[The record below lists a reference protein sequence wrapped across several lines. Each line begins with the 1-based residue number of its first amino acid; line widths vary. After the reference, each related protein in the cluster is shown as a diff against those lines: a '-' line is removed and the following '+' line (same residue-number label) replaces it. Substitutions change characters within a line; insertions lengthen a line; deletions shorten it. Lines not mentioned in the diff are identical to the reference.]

1 MIYHILY
8 DIIIQIVLYIVKIF
22 LLWEIILDRLNILV
36 SENIKRIRQEKNL
49 SLGDLAKL
57 SDVSK
62 SMLAQIERGEG
73 NPTLSTLWKIANGMQ
88 VSFNTLIA
96 QPKLPYKVTKLA
108 EIEPI
113 LDMNGGLKNYSLFS
127 DIENNFSV
135 YQIEVGKKISW
146 ISEAHLHGTAEFV
159 IVIQGTLEIKLEEK
173 TFILKKGENLWFKA
187 DVPHS
192 YCNLDEGTTIFHNI
206 LYNK

>member
-8 DIIIQIVLYIVKIF
+8 DIIIQIVYYIVNIF
-22 LLWEIILDRLNILV
+22 LLWRIILDRLNILV

-96 QPKLPYKVTKLA
+96 QPKLPYKITKLA

-135 YQIEVGKKISW
+135 YQIEVGKEISW
-146 ISEAHLHGTAEFV
+146 ISEAHLCGTAEFV

-187 DVPHS
+187 DVPHG

>member
-49 SLGDLAKL
+49 SLGDLSKL

-135 YQIEVGKKISW
+135 YQIEVGKEISW
-146 ISEAHLHGTAEFV
+146 ISEAHLCGTAEFV

>member
-8 DIIIQIVLYIVKIF
+8 NIIVRIVYYIVNIF
-22 LLWEIILDRLNILV
+22 LLWRIILDRLNILV

-62 SMLAQIERGEG
+62 SMLAQIEKGEG
-73 NPTLSTLWKIANGMQ
+73 NSTLSTLWKIANGMQ

-113 LDMNGGLKNYSLFS
+113 LDMSGGLKNYSLFS

-135 YQIEVGKKISW
+135 YQIEVNKEISW
-146 ISEAHLHGTAEFV
+146 ISEAHLRGTAEFV

-173 TFILKKGENLWFKA
+173 KFILRKGENLWFKA

>member
-22 LLWEIILDRLNILV
+22 LLWGIILDRLNILV

-135 YQIEVGKKISW
+135 YQIEVGKEISW
-146 ISEAHLHGTAEFV
+146 ISEAHLRGTAEFV

>member
-8 DIIIQIVLYIVKIF
+8 DIIIQIVYYIVNIF
-22 LLWEIILDRLNILV
+22 LLWRTILDRLNILV

-135 YQIEVGKKISW
+135 YQIEVGKEISW
-146 ISEAHLHGTAEFV
+146 ISEAHLCGTAEFV

>member
-22 LLWEIILDRLNILV
+22 LLWRIILDRLNILV

-49 SLGDLAKL
+49 SLGDVAKL

-135 YQIEVGKKISW
+135 YQIEVGKEISW
-146 ISEAHLHGTAEFV
+146 ISEAHLCGTAEFV

-187 DVPHS
+187 DVPHG

>member
-8 DIIIQIVLYIVKIF
+8 DIIVQIVYYIVNSF
-22 LLWEIILDRLNILV
+22 YWRIILDKLNILV

-135 YQIEVGKKISW
+135 YQIEVGKEISW
-146 ISEAHLHGTAEFV
+146 ISEAHLCGTAEFV

>member
-8 DIIIQIVLYIVKIF
+8 DIIIQIVYYIVNIF
-22 LLWEIILDRLNILV
+22 LLWRIILDRLNILV

-135 YQIEVGKKISW
+135 YQIEVGKEISW
-146 ISEAHLHGTAEFV
+146 ISEAHLSGTAEFV

>member
-49 SLGDLAKL
+49 SLGDLSKL

-206 LYNK
+206 LYSK

>member
-22 LLWEIILDRLNILV
+22 LLWGIILDRLNILV

-49 SLGDLAKL
+49 SWGDLAKL

-113 LDMNGGLKNYSLFS
+113 LDMNGELKNYSLFS

-159 IVIQGTLEIKLEEK
+159 IVIQGTLKIKLEEK

>member
-22 LLWEIILDRLNILV
+22 LLWGIILDKLNILV

-113 LDMNGGLKNYSLFS
+113 LDMNGELKNYSLFS

-135 YQIEVGKKISW
+135 YQIEVGKEISW

>member
-8 DIIIQIVLYIVKIF
+8 DIIIQIVYYIVNIF
-22 LLWEIILDRLNILV
+22 LLWRIILDRLNILV

-96 QPKLPYKVTKLA
+96 QPMLPYKVTKLA

-135 YQIEVGKKISW
+135 YQIEVGKEISW
-146 ISEAHLHGTAEFV
+146 ISEAHLCGTAEFV

-187 DVPHS
+187 DVPHG

>member
-8 DIIIQIVLYIVKIF
+8 NIIIRIVYYIVNIF
-22 LLWEIILDRLNILV
+22 LLWRIILDRLNILV

-62 SMLAQIERGEG
+62 SMLAQIEKGEG

-113 LDMNGGLKNYSLFS
+113 LDMSGGLKNYSLFS

-135 YQIEVGKKISW
+135 YQIEVNKEISW
-146 ISEAHLHGTAEFV
+146 ISEAHLRGTAEFV

-173 TFILKKGENLWFKA
+173 KFILRKGENLWFKA

>member
-8 DIIIQIVLYIVKIF
+8 DIIIQIVYYIVNIF
-22 LLWEIILDRLNILV
+22 LLWRIILDRLNILV

-113 LDMNGGLKNYSLFS
+113 LDMNGELKNYSLFS

-135 YQIEVGKKISW
+135 YQIEVGKEISW

-173 TFILKKGENLWFKA
+173 TFILKKGENLCFKA

>member
-1 MIYHILY
+1 MTHHILY

-113 LDMNGGLKNYSLFS
+113 LDMNGELKNYSLFS

-135 YQIEVGKKISW
+135 YQIEVGKEISW

>member
-1 MIYHILY
+1 MIHHILY

-88 VSFNTLIA
+88 VSFNTLIS
-96 QPKLPYKVTKLA
+96 QPKLPYKVIKLA

-113 LDMNGGLKNYSLFS
+113 LDMNGELKNYSLFS

-135 YQIEVGKKISW
+135 YQIEVGKEISW

-187 DVPHS
+187 DVLHS

>member
-8 DIIIQIVLYIVKIF
+8 DIIIQIVYYIVNVF
-22 LLWEIILDRLNILV
+22 LLWRIILDRLNILV

-96 QPKLPYKVTKLA
+96 QPKLPYKVTKLV

-135 YQIEVGKKISW
+135 YQIEVGKEISW
-146 ISEAHLHGTAEFV
+146 ISEAHLCGTAEFV

>member
-22 LLWEIILDRLNILV
+22 LLWGIILDRLNILV

-113 LDMNGGLKNYSLFS
+113 LDMNGELKNYSLFS

-135 YQIEVGKKISW
+135 YQIEVGKEISW

-187 DVPHS
+187 DVPHG

>member
-8 DIIIQIVLYIVKIF
+8 DIIIQIVYYIVNIF
-22 LLWEIILDRLNILV
+22 LLWRIILDRLNILV

-62 SMLAQIERGEG
+62 SMLAQIEKGEG
-73 NPTLSTLWKIANGMQ
+73 NPTLSTLWKITNGMQ

-113 LDMNGGLKNYSLFS
+113 LDMNGELKNYSLFS

-135 YQIEVGKKISW
+135 YQIEVGKEISW

>member
-1 MIYHILY
+1 
-8 DIIIQIVLYIVKIF
+8 
-22 LLWEIILDRLNILV
+22 LDRLNILV
-36 SENIKRIRQEKNL
+36 SENIRRIRQEKNL

-135 YQIEVGKKISW
+135 YQIEVGKEISW
-146 ISEAHLHGTAEFV
+146 ISEAHLPGTAEFV

-192 YCNLDEGTTIFHNI
+192 YYNLDEGTTIFHNI

>member
-8 DIIIQIVLYIVKIF
+8 DIIIQIVYYIVNIF
-22 LLWEIILDRLNILV
+22 LLWRIILDRLNILV

-113 LDMNGGLKNYSLFS
+113 LDMNGRLKNYSLFS

-135 YQIEVGKKISW
+135 YQIEVGKEISW
-146 ISEAHLHGTAEFV
+146 ISEAHLCGTAEFV

-187 DVPHS
+187 DVPHG

>member
-22 LLWEIILDRLNILV
+22 LLWGIILDRLNILV

-113 LDMNGGLKNYSLFS
+113 LDMNGELKNYSLFS

>member
-8 DIIIQIVLYIVKIF
+8 DIIIQIVYYIVNVF
-22 LLWEIILDRLNILV
+22 LLWRIILDRLNILV

-62 SMLAQIERGEG
+62 SMLAQIEKGEG

-135 YQIEVGKKISW
+135 YQIEVSKEISW
-146 ISEAHLHGTAEFV
+146 ISEAHIRGTAEFV

>member
-135 YQIEVGKKISW
+135 YQIEVGKEISW
-146 ISEAHLHGTAEFV
+146 ISEAHLCGTAEFV

-187 DVPHS
+187 DIPHS

>member
-1 MIYHILY
+1 MIYYILY
-8 DIIIQIVLYIVKIF
+8 DIIIQIVYYIVNIF
-22 LLWEIILDRLNILV
+22 LLWRIILDRLNILV

-135 YQIEVGKKISW
+135 YQIEVGKEISW
-146 ISEAHLHGTAEFV
+146 ISEAHLCGTAEFV

>member
-1 MIYHILY
+1 MIYYILY
-8 DIIIQIVLYIVKIF
+8 DIIIQIVYYIVNIF
-22 LLWEIILDRLNILV
+22 LLWRTILDRLNILV

-113 LDMNGGLKNYSLFS
+113 LDMNGRLKNYSLFS

-135 YQIEVGKKISW
+135 YQIEVGKEISW
-146 ISEAHLHGTAEFV
+146 ISEAHLCGTAEFV
-159 IVIQGTLEIKLEEK
+159 IVVQGTLEIKLEEK

>member
-8 DIIIQIVLYIVKIF
+8 DIIIQIVYYIVNIF
-22 LLWEIILDRLNILV
+22 LLWRIILDRLNILV

-113 LDMNGGLKNYSLFS
+113 LDMNGELKNYSLFS

-135 YQIEVGKKISW
+135 YQIEVGKEISW

-173 TFILKKGENLWFKA
+173 QKEIVFLKKGFYALGILFALIVVFLLFK
-187 DVPHS
+187 
-192 YCNLDEGTTIFHNI
+192 GM
-206 LYNK
+206 

>member
-8 DIIIQIVLYIVKIF
+8 DIIIQIVYYIVKIF
-22 LLWEIILDRLNILV
+22 LLWGIILDKLNILV

-113 LDMNGGLKNYSLFS
+113 LDMNGELKNYSLFS

-135 YQIEVGKKISW
+135 YQIEVGKEISW
-146 ISEAHLHGTAEFV
+146 ISEAHLCGTAEFV

>member
-1 MIYHILY
+1 
-8 DIIIQIVLYIVKIF
+8 
-22 LLWEIILDRLNILV
+22 LDRLNILV

-113 LDMNGGLKNYSLFS
+113 LDMNGELKNYSLFS

-135 YQIEVGKKISW
+135 YQIEVGKEISW
-146 ISEAHLHGTAEFV
+146 ISEAHLCGTAEFV

-192 YCNLDEGTTIFHNI
+192 YCNLDEGTTIFLTATSTDELDITTEDLHTWLNSY
-206 LYNK
+206 LRQYGKKSKE

>member
-1 MIYHILY
+1 M
-8 DIIIQIVLYIVKIF
+8 
-22 LLWEIILDRLNILV
+22 DRLNILV

-88 VSFNTLIA
+88 VSFNTLIT

-135 YQIEVGKKISW
+135 YQIEVGKEISW
-146 ISEAHLHGTAEFV
+146 ISETHLHGTAEFV

>member
-8 DIIIQIVLYIVKIF
+8 DIIIQIVYYIVNIF
-22 LLWEIILDRLNILV
+22 LLWRIILDRLNILV

-135 YQIEVGKKISW
+135 YQIEVGKEISW
-146 ISEAHLHGTAEFV
+146 ISEAHLCGTAEFV

-173 TFILKKGENLWFKA
+173 KFILRKGENLWFKA

>member
-8 DIIIQIVLYIVKIF
+8 DTIIQIVYYIVKIF

-135 YQIEVGKKISW
+135 YQIEVGKEISW
-146 ISEAHLHGTAEFV
+146 ISEAHLCGTAEFV

>member
-8 DIIIQIVLYIVKIF
+8 DIIIQIVYYIVNIF
-22 LLWEIILDRLNILV
+22 LLWRIILDRLNILV

-88 VSFNTLIA
+88 VSFNTLIT

-135 YQIEVGKKISW
+135 YQIEVGKEISW
-146 ISEAHLHGTAEFV
+146 ISEAHLCGTAEFV

>member
-8 DIIIQIVLYIVKIF
+8 DIIIQIVYYIVNSF
-22 LLWEIILDRLNILV
+22 YWRIILDKLNILV

-135 YQIEVGKKISW
+135 YQIEVGKEISW
-146 ISEAHLHGTAEFV
+146 ISEAHLCGTAEFV

-187 DVPHS
+187 DVPHG

>member
-8 DIIIQIVLYIVKIF
+8 DIIIQIVYYIVNIF
-22 LLWEIILDRLNILV
+22 LLWRIILDRLNILV

-108 EIEPI
+108 EIDPI
-113 LDMNGGLKNYSLFS
+113 LDMNGELKNYSLFS
-127 DIENNFSV
+127 DIENNFSI
-135 YQIEVGKKISW
+135 YQIEVGKEISW
-146 ISEAHLHGTAEFV
+146 ISEAHLHGTAEF
-159 IVIQGTLEIKLEEK
+159 ITIIQGTLEIKLEDK

-187 DVPHS
+187 DVLHS
-192 YCNLDEGTTIFHNI
+192 YRNLGEEITIFYNI

>member
-8 DIIIQIVLYIVKIF
+8 DIIIQIVYYIVNIF
-22 LLWEIILDRLNILV
+22 LLWRIILDRLNILV

-113 LDMNGGLKNYSLFS
+113 LDMNGELKNYSLFS

-135 YQIEVGKKISW
+135 YQIEVGKEISW
-146 ISEAHLHGTAEFV
+146 ISEAHLHSTAEFV

>member
-8 DIIIQIVLYIVKIF
+8 DIIIQIVYYIVNIF
-22 LLWEIILDRLNILV
+22 LLWRIILDRLNILV

-135 YQIEVGKKISW
+135 YQIEVGKEISW
-146 ISEAHLHGTAEFV
+146 ISEAHLCGTAEFV

-187 DVPHS
+187 DVPHG

>member
-22 LLWEIILDRLNILV
+22 LLWGIILDRLNILV

-88 VSFNTLIA
+88 VSFNTIIA

-113 LDMNGGLKNYSLFS
+113 LDMNGELKNYSLFS

>member
-1 MIYHILY
+1 M
-8 DIIIQIVLYIVKIF
+8 
-22 LLWEIILDRLNILV
+22 DRLNILV

-88 VSFNTLIA
+88 VSFNTLIS
-96 QPKLPYKVTKLA
+96 QPKLPYKVIKLA

-113 LDMNGGLKNYSLFS
+113 LDMNGELKNYSLFS

-135 YQIEVGKKISW
+135 YQIEVGKEISW
-146 ISEAHLHGTAEFV
+146 ISEAHLCGTAEFV

-187 DVPHS
+187 DVLHS